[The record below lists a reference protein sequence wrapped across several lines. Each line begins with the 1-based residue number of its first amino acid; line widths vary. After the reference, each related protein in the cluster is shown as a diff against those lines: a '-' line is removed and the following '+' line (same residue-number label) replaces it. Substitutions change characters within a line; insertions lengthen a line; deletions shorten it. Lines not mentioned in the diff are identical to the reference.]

1 MKALSAIRILRVPRR
16 DSHLSALS
24 SDYSLLSSSS
34 ITFFTTLLRRN
45 QLLHLRHR
53 VVHPRA
59 RPWRTSTP
67 LLLIIE
73 FP

>member
-16 DSHLSALS
+16 GSHLSALP

-45 QLLHLRHR
+45 QLLHLRYG

-59 RPWRTSTP
+59 RPWPTSA
-67 LLLIIE
+67 LLLSIIE